1 MALCGSLWLSACVLC
16 SDSTPLFPHSLL
28 SHFVSVGAARAA
40 TAVGRLDLPDNK
52 ERPNG
57 ADDSPV
63 ENRGARGAKSAFQRR
78 CAGRQHSWLAV
89 SPGNFSLP
97 ASLSPSLCLPLSCCV
112 CSLACSL
119 LSPVCFSLTAAI
131 RREWPLGTTR
141 QLSRS
146 VHSFANSRYHSHS
159 LIGYRMFG

>member
-1 MALCGSLWLSACVLC
+1 MALCGSLWLSVCVLC

-57 ADDSPV
+57 ADDPPV

-97 ASLSPSLCLPLSCCV
+97 PSLPPSLPLSASLSRAV
-112 CSLACSL
+112 CARLLARSSL
-119 LSPVCFSLTAAI
+119 LCVSLSPLLFAGSGRSARPGSCAGPCTVLQTHGIILT
-131 RREWPLGTTR
+131 
-141 QLSRS
+141 
-146 VHSFANSRYHSHS
+146 V
-159 LIGYRMFG
+159 